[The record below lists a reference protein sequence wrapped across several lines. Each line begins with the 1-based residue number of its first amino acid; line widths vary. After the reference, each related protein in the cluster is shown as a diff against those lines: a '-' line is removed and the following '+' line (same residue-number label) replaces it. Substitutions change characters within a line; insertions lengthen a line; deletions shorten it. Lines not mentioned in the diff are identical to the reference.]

1 MDLDSGNGIGSLQP
15 GNERMTDDQD
25 ESSLLSLPT
34 ELLQHVLSFL
44 EPIDL
49 AQAAQTCRQLHT
61 QSYDDLLWHPIVNHS
76 LLKPIS
82 TTGPTKSFRDLYV
95 AHHLHWFLAKHRI
108 WFGDSE
114 PGGKLL
120 LAHYNEHTGSIEANT
135 IVATRGVPKASF
147 WEKDPMVIVHSF
159 EPRVSLDTTR
169 PAVKLDIDSSDAD
182 PPNDHPSDRA
192 YSTQSVYS
200 RETLMGTVA
209 ESGLYSS
216 LMLCR
221 ALPAS
226 AITESTFVW
235 PPLRIAA
242 PSRTRNVSQDGYNS
256 AGHRPTRLS
265 EVSHNNF
272 RLRRWVEYTGR
283 RTNPNFI
290 FGTGGGVSAAL
301 GIGMPYF
308 APGMESTV
316 GGGMTIRMP
325 EDITTYSTLPESCY
339 MPTAEKPWQGI
350 WCGDYSGHG
359 CEFLLITQPDAA
371 DERPLPRGTDW
382 LRRWFKGTPR
392 VHRRGS
398 DSSQASF
405 VSAVEQ
411 LDTAQDGI
419 AYGQADEE
427 VFNAEFEEAP
437 GPRLDGFRRPP
448 VDTIFGDTQDYDDA
462 PTGRLEAIKLTGDP
476 NIPRGEYT
484 FIAPDI
490 GHGGFVR
497 IADEE
502 LFKGARVVRSAGH
515 IAGRGFT
522 HGECKDECLYWTK
535 TNSCI
540 QINIPLHS

>member
-1 MDLDSGNGIGSLQP
+1 MDPIPVNGIGWSQSP
-15 GNERMTDDQD
+15 KKMADDRD
-25 ESSLLSLPT
+25 ASSLLSLPT
-34 ELLQHVLSFL
+34 ELLQHILSFL

-49 AQAAQTCRQLHT
+49 AQAAQTCRHLHT
-61 QSYDDLLWHPIVNHS
+61 QSYDDLLWQPIVNRS
-76 LLKPIS
+76 LPKPLS
-82 TTGPTKSFRDLYV
+82 TPGPTKSFRDLYV
-95 AHHLHWFLAKHRI
+95 AHHLHWFLVKHRI

-120 LAHYNEHTGSIEANT
+120 LAYYSESTGSIEANT
-135 IVATRGVPKASF
+135 VVATRGVPKASF

-182 PPNDHPSDRA
+182 PPNDHPSDRTYA
-192 YSTQSVYS
+192 TQSVYG

-221 ALPAS
+221 ALPKT

-235 PPLRIAA
+235 PPLRFRA

-256 AGHRPTRLS
+256 AGHRPTKLS

-308 APGMESTV
+308 APGLESTV

-325 EDITTYSTLPESCY
+325 EDITTYATLPESCY
-339 MPTAEKPWQGI
+339 MPTAQKPWQGI

-359 CEFLLITQPDAA
+359 CEFLLITQPDA
-371 DERPLPRGTDW
+371 DEERPLPRGTNW
-382 LRRWFKGTPR
+382 LRQWFKGIQR
-392 VHRRGS
+392 GNRRGS

-411 LDTAQDGI
+411 INDHGIDSAQ
-419 AYGQADEE
+419 ANEE
-427 VFNAEFEEAP
+427 AFDAEFEAP
-437 GPRLDGFRRPP
+437 GTRLDGFRRPP
-448 VDTIFGDTQDYDDA
+448 VDTIFGDTQDYDDV
-462 PTGRLEAIKLTGDP
+462 PSGRLEAIKLTGDP

-522 HGECKDECLYWTK
+522 HGKYNNTSGLLLLLDED
-535 TNSCI
+535 
-540 QINIPLHS
+540 